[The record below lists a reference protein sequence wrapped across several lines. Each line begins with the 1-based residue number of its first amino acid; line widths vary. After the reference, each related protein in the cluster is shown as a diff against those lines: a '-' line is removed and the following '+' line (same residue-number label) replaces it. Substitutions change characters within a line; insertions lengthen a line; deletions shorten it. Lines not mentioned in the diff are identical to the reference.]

1 LILSIIVFYIFKNN
15 EEQSGMRRAQ
25 SASIFENT
33 RIDVPRQTSASRTRL
48 TTTTTNATVV
58 HLDPSENW
66 KTASGN

>member
-1 LILSIIVFYIFKNN
+1 LILSIIVVYIFKNN
-15 EEQSGMRRAQ
+15 EEQGGMRRAQ

-48 TTTTTNATVV
+48 TTTTNATVV